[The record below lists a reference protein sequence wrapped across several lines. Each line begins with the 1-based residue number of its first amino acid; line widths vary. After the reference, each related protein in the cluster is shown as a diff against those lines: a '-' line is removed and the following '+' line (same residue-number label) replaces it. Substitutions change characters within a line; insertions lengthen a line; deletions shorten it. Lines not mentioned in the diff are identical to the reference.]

1 MVLYRFNGKK
11 IFIKNEST
19 DWFFPFWESVFT
31 SPQTVSYQT
40 RSLHTCTY
48 IDSEG
53 LVQKYGNIVDHWEP
67 AVGKVDSEGVA
78 SSGGRMNV
86 EYLPVGVTGAH

>member
-1 MVLYRFNGKK
+1 MGQFV
-11 IFIKNEST
+11 KNDEVYST
-19 DWFFPFWESVFT
+19 LRVA
-31 SPQTVSYQT
+31 
-40 RSLHTCTY
+40 
-48 IDSEG
+48 